1 MTGKTLI
8 TFVGLGKPE
17 GGGYIKTT
25 YDFGENKHIKSSCFA
40 EAIRQ
45 SGKFSFDEVL
55 FIGTATS
62 SWSSLLESVEEQADF
77 WEKIYSREIE
87 KQPLTDELKNELQ
100 QILQNIWQ
108 KPVKISINPKEL
120 TADNCS
126 EILNQY
132 IGQIFDSG
140 KDILLDVT
148 HSFRWMPLLLSS
160 ALQFKNA
167 YTGPEGDKGSLEI
180 VYGELGGTLSPVRY
194 LDIWVK
200 SRKTS
205 DAIALFFQKFEAEP
219 LAEALSEYWDSGAK
233 AVKKLGLHIQGNYFL
248 PLLFDMPEENFPIGR
263 PLAQLRNA
271 LNNFEKENKPEWV
284 IQVHKQLQNICKALS
299 TPLPPDRLVNLA
311 KMLAGKKLYGQAII
325 AICLAAEQSLIMAY
339 NHKKHPGFDG
349 VNECQDIIRK
359 EIGKNNPYLA
369 YYFRDIKP
377 LRSQVAH
384 GGLAQDQS
392 AILQPE
398 ALKNQ
403 YETIL
408 RKQKEWQTYLNS
420 QFLHDR
426 KRK

>member
-1 MTGKTLI
+1 MTEKTLI

-77 WEKIYSREIE
+77 WEKLYSREIE
-87 KQPLTDELKNELQ
+87 KQPLTDELKTELQ

-140 KDILLDVT
+140 NDILLDVT

-219 LAEALSEYWDSGAK
+219 LAEALQDHWLPGAK
-233 AVKKLGLHIQGNYFL
+233 AVKRTGMYLQGNLFL
-248 PLLFDMPEENFPIGR
+248 PFLFDLTKDGYPPSQVLQSLKNACSDFKPDEQPHWVTET
-263 PLAQLRNA
+263 RNRLWDFYTKLTSGDPVKR
-271 LNNFEKENKPEWV
+271 LN
-284 IQVHKQLQNICKALS
+284 
-299 TPLPPDRLVNLA
+299 
-311 KMLAGKKLYGQAII
+311 MLAHFFAERKLFGQAILLV
-325 AICLAAEQSLIMAY
+325 CLATEQSLLLAFD
-339 NHKKHPGFDG
+339 KTKHPGFEGLQTVVSDFSS
-349 VNECQDIIRK
+349 NADYK
-359 EIGKNNPYLA
+359 FNKSFFL
-369 YYFRDIKP
+369 DIKS
-377 LRSQVAH
+377 LRNLIAH
-384 GGLAQDQS
+384 GGMSSKDHS
-392 AILQPE
+392 NPQPE
-398 ALKNQ
+398 NLYDRYKKAC
-403 YETIL
+403 
-408 RKQKEWQTYLNS
+408 RKQLELQEYLQKS
-420 QFLHDR
+420 FIV
-426 KRK
+426 KKGK